1 MATPNKNAKSQL
13 TTVRVPH
20 DVMEG
25 MEEVKQD
32 GESNAGFIVTAMRGE
47 IARRQLKESGE
58 EKTLTRLN
66 AALSALEKIEKVGVA
81 AGDNLR
87 ELVAVAQSE
96 IHDIKGCS
104 APENNPPAPQPEKKA
119 DPAKAVTAK
128 LPRLIK

>member
-47 IARRQLKESGE
+47 ITRRQLSENGESKLLSNLDE
-58 EKTLTRLN
+58 
-66 AALSALEKIEKVGVA
+66 ALQALAKIEEIGVRVGADIRAIVDIA
-81 AGDNLR
+81 HA
-87 ELVAVAQSE
+87 EL
-96 IHDIKGCS
+96 
-104 APENNPPAPQPEKKA
+104 ENRQRKKSKD
-119 DPAKAVTAK
+119 DPSD
-128 LPRLIK
+128 